1 MMITCKNEVSG
12 GNEIP
17 SCTIIFYRLGRL
29 ASLTLFCYSL
39 KKEGKIKENR
49 GYHIY
54 MDNKHFDETNFIE

>member
-1 MMITCKNEVSG
+1 MITCKNEVSG

-39 KKEGKIKENR
+39 KKEGKKKR
-49 GYHIY
+49 
-54 MDNKHFDETNFIE
+54 K